1 MNYNDT
7 ELLEQLR
14 KHVEGELTIPG
25 KFYPDF
31 SKWENATVNTFGGS
45 HTGRL
50 SDGELQCLRDIEAM
64 RQDEINHDWTAK
76 HYKAIE
82 DKKAITARLESGSLK
97 EMHYPVITR
106 KPSKSKLFNK
116 SLRTR

>member
-7 ELLEQLR
+7 ELLEQLC

-25 KFYPDF
+25 KVYPDYT
-31 SKWENATVNTFGGS
+31 KWHDKELNTFGGS
-45 HTGRL
+45 HMSRL
-50 SDGELQCLRDIEAM
+50 NNGQLQYLRDMEAM

-82 DKKAITARLESGSLK
+82 DKKAITACLESGSLK

-116 SLRTR
+116 SLRAI